1 MPLDDIGALADCGS
15 GGIPDASTLVIRTET
30 ATATCGGI
38 PVSSAAGARF
48 LAAWTVVQ
56 TIASKLWESGT
67 PMDGA
72 LHVSAV
78 GPTSLPPTPT
88 SPAAYAWPSAQPLS
102 AFVLDSRDLSKNG
115 VSRLVED
122 PDAARQLRAMRDQ
135 YLADRAARP
144 GLYSNWDGLIAAD
157 QSTTAIVYM
166 RDAIPYED
174 AQGLL
179 KF

>member
-1 MPLDDIGALADCGS
+1 M
-15 GGIPDASTLVIRTET
+15 
-30 ATATCGGI
+30 
-38 PVSSAAGARF
+38 
-48 LAAWTVVQ
+48 AAWMTVQ
-56 TIASKLWESGT
+56 TIASKLWENGT

-78 GPTSLPPTPT
+78 GRHLFRPRPRRRLPTLGPLRC
-88 SPAAYAWPSAQPLS
+88 PSV
-102 AFVLDSRDLSKNG
+102 AFVLDSGDLSKDG

-135 YLADRAARP
+135 YLADRTARP